1 MARFTFKEICADLW
15 PDFEA
20 LFGAKGA
27 CGGCWCQS
35 WRVLQGGK
43 LWEETKGEK
52 AHQLTRS
59 LILTGRMTGLLA
71 YDGDKPVGWCS
82 YGPRVVFPRLERVKA
97 YRRDDTEGIWSITC
111 FFIPKEYRHKNLAR
125 QMLGAALRFMKK
137 RHVRI
142 VEAYPVPPT
151 LDGTKLPGAF
161 VWTGPLAIFEKAG
174 FEIVQRI
181 SHSRPLVRLQL

>member
-52 AHQLTRS
+52 ARQLTRS

-71 YDGDKPVGWCS
+71 YEGDKPVGWCS

-111 FFIPKEYRHKNLAR
+111 FFIPKEYHHKNLAR
-125 QMLGAALRFMKK
+125 QMLAAALRFMKK

-151 LDGTKLPGAF
+151 LDGSKLPGAF
-161 VWTGPLAIFEKAG
+161 VWTGPLSIFEKAG

-181 SHSRPLVRLQL
+181 SHSRPLVRLKL